1 MKHRAGEEVPCT
13 ITYLEMA
20 ARPAFPRPHMPTGA
34 TSALIAATK
43 PPAWFFLSLYDA
55 VGHDYDW
62 TDQHTRPRAEIEAF
76 LHDPAVTLT
85 TLMRAGW
92 PHGFFVLDSRTSGL
106 CELAYFGLAP
116 QALGQGLGKFLLHTA
131 VHMAWDRP
139 GTELLT
145 VNTCS
150 LDHPRALPLYQRAG
164 FKPVRR
170 ETHTRKLTRDRDLV
184 GA

>member
-13 ITYLEMA
+13 ITYLEME
-20 ARPAFPRPHMPTGA
+20 ARPTCRRPPMPTGSA
-34 TSALIAATK
+34 SALIAARK
-43 PPAWFFLSLYDA
+43 PPVWYFLSLYDA
-55 VGHDYDW
+55 VGQDYDW
-62 TDQHTRPRAEIEAF
+62 TDQHALPRAEVESF
-76 LHDPAVTLT
+76 LHDPAVTLC
-85 TLMRAGW
+85 TLMRGGW
-92 PHGFFVLDSRTSGL
+92 PHGFFVLDSRSEGL
-106 CELAYFGLAP
+106 CEIAYFGLVP
-116 QALGQGLGKFLLHTA
+116 EALGGGLGKFLLYTA

-139 GTELLT
+139 GTERLT

-170 ETHTRKLTRDRDLV
+170 ETYTRKLTRDRDLI